1 MAISEKEVAKLKRAF
16 LDLDED
22 GSGEISLPEL
32 KAILSDPTL
41 KMNENATEQLMTE
54 FDKDGSGGI
63 DVSEFLIWMGNRKN
77 MALKKKIHKAIIM
90 KSPIRQAFR
99 AFDSNGD
106 GFISRSEFKKV
117 MQKQKGRYF
126 CVKEEQLDAM
136 IAQYDRNGDGK
147 VDYDEFVL
155 GMTGGNPL

>member
-1 MAISEKEVAKLKRAF
+1 MAISEKEVQKLKRAF

-22 GSGEISLPEL
+22 GSGEISLSEL

-41 KMNENATEQLMTE
+41 RMNDSAIEQLLKD

-63 DVSEFLIWMGNRKN
+63 DVSEFIMWMGNRKN
-77 MALKKKIHKAIIM
+77 MAMKKKIHKAIIM

-99 AFDSNGD
+99 AFDTNGD
-106 GFISRSEFKKV
+106 GFISRKEFRQV

-126 CVKEEQLDAM
+126 CIKEEQLDAM
-136 IAQYDRNGDGK
+136 MAQYDKNGDGK
-147 VDYDEFVL
+147 IDYDEFVL
-155 GMTGGNPL
+155 GMTGGNQ

>member
-1 MAISEKEVAKLKRAF
+1 MAISEKEVQKLKRAF

-22 GSGEISLPEL
+22 GSGEISLGEL

-41 KMNENATEQLMTE
+41 RMKDADIEQLMTD

-63 DVSEFLIWMGNRKN
+63 DVSEFLMWMGNRKN
-77 MALKKKIHKAIIM
+77 AALKKKIHKAIII

-99 AFDSNGD
+99 AFDKNGD
-106 GFISRSEFKKV
+106 GFISRKEFRQV

-126 CVKEEQLDAM
+126 CIKEEQLDAM
-136 IAQYDRNGDGK
+136 MGQYDKNGDGK
-147 VDYDEFVL
+147 IDYDEFVL
-155 GMTGGNPL
+155 GMTGGGQY